1 MSLLKES
8 VEVKGLAGPEL
19 EKYVILLKDGDNFE
33 KEKAIDALI
42 ASPGREVIEKIVPLL
57 QESNTP
63 VRMAVLDVLKKIGSV
78 HIEGVIGMLD
88 DANEDIRVY
97 GCEVLAFLNDPRSI
111 PFIAQKARD
120 DDPNV
125 RNAACMALGDFDDD
139 EAVNALLEALDD
151 EEWIAFSAIISLGRT
166 KSPKAIP
173 RIMKFFREADEELS
187 NAACEVLLDYG
198 DDAVLDE
205 VLDVMRSWDR
215 KRRGAYLA
223 IMLDKGNEDIFLKL
237 QEKIGDE
244 LYDHLLGNI
253 REKKEPPVEMVRML
267 GYFRTRQTCQAIL
280 GILGGMEQENENYGE
295 VLDVFSSLSGIWGP
309 DAACF
314 MDADDGRM
322 LALIRACAL
331 TGTRIG
337 EDILLDRF
345 LDSSVEVKREIVM
358 NIPGIVEGT
367 GCSII
372 KKALED
378 TDGHIR
384 GFAVEA
390 VGNLGLRDLTGD
402 VLRILRSDFPDVR
415 ARALRTYI
423 RLDPDA
429 AIQVISDFVNEGST
443 DDKKVYL
450 ATTALIDADRNL
462 PFVTRLLH
470 DPDES
475 VRRAAIGVLGKFAEN
490 GRYVALLETILEET
504 EIPHEVLKVIKDRRL
519 RQFKDRLVGIFSSED
534 NAMWTRYY
542 ALSALG
548 SFEDPGLF
556 GIFVRGL
563 EDANGL
569 ITIGCIRAL
578 ADLNDAR
585 ATDYIRP
592 FTDNVNDDIRS
603 TAVSVLNRMQ
613 AL

>member
-1 MSLLKES
+1 M
-8 VEVKGLAGPEL
+8 
-19 EKYVILLKDGDNFE
+19 
-33 KEKAIDALI
+33 
-42 ASPGREVIEKIVPLL
+42 
-57 QESNTP
+57 
-63 VRMAVLDVLKKIGSV
+63 
-78 HIEGVIGMLD
+78 
-88 DANEDIRVY
+88 
-97 GCEVLAFLNDPRSI
+97 
-111 PFIAQKARD
+111 
-120 DDPNV
+120 
-125 RNAACMALGDFDDD
+125 
-139 EAVNALLEALDD
+139 
-151 EEWIAFSAIISLGRT
+151 
-166 KSPKAIP
+166 
-173 RIMKFFREADEELS
+173 
-187 NAACEVLLDYG
+187 
-198 DDAVLDE
+198 
-205 VLDVMRSWDR
+205 
-215 KRRGAYLA
+215 
-223 IMLDKGNEDIFLKL
+223 
-237 QEKIGDE
+237 
-244 LYDHLLGNI
+244 
-253 REKKEPPVEMVRML
+253 
-267 GYFRTRQTCQAIL
+267 
-280 GILGGMEQENENYGE
+280 
-295 VLDVFSSLSGIWGP
+295 
-309 DAACF
+309 
-314 MDADDGRM
+314 
-322 LALIRACAL
+322 
-331 TGTRIG
+331 
-337 EDILLDRF
+337 
-345 LDSSVEVKREIVM
+345 
-358 NIPGIVEGT
+358 
-367 GCSII
+367 
-372 KKALED
+372 
-378 TDGHIR
+378 
-384 GFAVEA
+384 
-390 VGNLGLRDLTGD
+390 RDLTGD

-429 AIQVISDFVNEGST
+429 AVQVISDFVNEGST

-490 GRYVALLETILEET
+490 ARYVALLETILEET

-603 TAVSVLNRMQ
+603 TAETVLNRMQ